1 MALQIGKGS
10 VFFAPRKTCRAKVGR
25 GNLPKPQDEKGKKTM
40 RMKANQSALIV
51 VDLQERL
58 IPAIHEGGRVIANA
72 RILMQAAN
80 RLDVPT
86 LISEQY
92 SKGLGHSVPD
102 IAELAEVESTLEKM
116 HFSCLSDSEIERR
129 LRELG
134 RKQAVVCGTEAHVCV
149 LQSVL
154 ELIEL
159 GYQVFVVEDAV
170 SSRTPE
176 SKRIAMTRMQAAGVQ
191 AVTTEMVVFEWLEKA
206 GTPEF
211 KELSALIK

>member
-1 MALQIGKGS
+1 
-10 VFFAPRKTCRAKVGR
+10 
-25 GNLPKPQDEKGKKTM
+25 
-40 RMKANQSALIV
+40 MKANESVLIV

-72 RILMQAAN
+72 RILMQAAK
-80 RLDVPT
+80 RLDVPG
-86 LISEQY
+86 LVSEQY

-102 IAELAEVESTLEKM
+102 IAELAEAENTLEKM

-149 LQSVL
+149 LQTVL

-159 GYQVFVVEDAV
+159 GYRVFVVEDAV
-170 SSRTPE
+170 SSRKPE
-176 SKRIAMTRMQAAGVQ
+176 SKRVAMARMQAAGAQ
-191 AVTTEMVVFEWLEKA
+191 AVTTEMVVFEWLKKA
-206 GTPEF
+206 GTHEF
-211 KELSALIK
+211 KELSSLIK